1 MRPKAAKVEPHTHT
15 KRYAGD
21 FLWSWQAEWLAGACA
36 VHTYI
41 HTYIHTYVRTY
52 IAFHDI
58 LTWGNF
64 PWKSRDEGKEKEIE
78 INNGKGWET
87 PLKNSVKHP
96 SSRAETKTR
105 KTKEQYSREIKATRN
120 KTERYWR
127 TTPEEN
133 WETPTENCKHV
144 GYSFVDFYLFVI
156 GNNFVPPNNLRLR
169 FCFLFY
175 RSSRGKKS

>member
-1 MRPKAAKVEPHTHT
+1 MLVIFYEKG
-15 KRYAGD
+15 KRKGSRAR
-21 FLWSWQAEWLAGACA
+21 AP
-36 VHTYI
+36 YI
-41 HTYIHTYVRTY
+41 RTY

-64 PWKSRDEGKEKEIE
+64 RWKSRDEGKKTEIE
-78 INNGKGWET
+78 NKTGKKEKRHWRT
-87 PLKNSVKHP
+87 ASSTW
-96 SSRAETKTR
+96 SSRVETKTR

-144 GYSFVDFYLFVI
+144 GYSFLDFYLFVI
-156 GNNFVPPNNLRLR
+156 GNNFVPLNNLRLR
-169 FCFLFY
+169 FCILFY
-175 RSSRGKKS
+175 RWTRGKKS